1 MPRNTGV
8 YLKDMLV
15 AVERILGYA
24 AGLSFAGFRD
34 SQIVVDAV
42 LRNLEVLGEA
52 AKRVPENVRLSN
64 TSIEWRRI
72 SGLRDI
78 LIHEYASISLEI
90 IWDVI
95 QNKLPGLRSQLQSLL
110 TEQSED

>member
-24 AGLSFAGFRD
+24 AGLNFAGFRD

-52 AKRVPENVRLSN
+52 AKRVPEDVRLSN

-95 QNKLPGLRSQLQSLL
+95 QNKLPGLRVQLQSLL
-110 TEQSED
+110 SEQSEG